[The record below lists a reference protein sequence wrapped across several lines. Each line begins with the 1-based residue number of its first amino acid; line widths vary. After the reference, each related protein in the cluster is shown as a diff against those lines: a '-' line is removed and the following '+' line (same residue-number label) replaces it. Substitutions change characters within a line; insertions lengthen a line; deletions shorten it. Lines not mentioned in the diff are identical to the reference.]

1 MAPWMT
7 LPVGL
12 WGWLSNL
19 HASWWVF
26 NLWLAVAYIAS
37 MIVER
42 DEKE

>member
-1 MAPWMT
+1 MAPWMV
-7 LPVGL
+7 LPLGV

-19 HASWWVF
+19 HISWWVF
-26 NLWLAVAYIAS
+26 NLWLAVSYIAS